1 MRRLAMGI
9 VLVLVLATSLF
20 ATQFKTA
27 TIVVPTVSQTAT
39 QVTTS
44 VNTLAQSVIFQPYM
58 AHANVVMWIG
68 DSNVAVANGIRLTH
82 GQTLSMDAPAL
93 SNWGGDMFDLSN
105 VWAVCDSVEGA
116 SYASLG
122 TDCSLIVTYSKQE

>member
-1 MRRLAMGI
+1 MKKLTMGI
-9 VLVLVLATSLF
+9 VFILVLATSVF
-20 ATQFKTA
+20 ASQFKTV

-68 DSNVAVANGIRLTH
+68 NSDIAVANGIRLTH
-82 GQTLSMDAPAL
+82 GQTLTMDAPAL

-122 TDCSLIVTYSKQE
+122 TDCSLIVTFSKQE